1 MYRGFA
7 FVVME
12 GPEIV
17 DKILADDKHVIG
29 GREIDCKKALPPEQ
43 YQVCVGVSECVCRG
57 LAA

>member
-1 MYRGFA
+1 
-7 FVVME
+7 ME

-43 YQVCVGVSECVCRG
+43 YQVGVACRMISCNVM
-57 LAA
+57 LSS